1 MMTKV
6 LVSAVGALCL
16 VFALPVS
23 HADTS
28 IGLRLGTLGGG
39 VELAHAF
46 SETTGFRVSANGLKT
61 EDSDTYDDVRY
72 DTEFR
77 LRSAQ
82 LLFDW
87 YPMANN
93 FRVSAG
99 AMYNG
104 NEFKLNGKPS
114 GGTYTIDGTTYN
126 ASDIGSLDGK
136 VDFRRI
142 APYAGVGYGRPI
154 GKGLSFLADAGL
166 LFQGKP
172 RASLSVTCG
181 ASTPSGTCTSIQN
194 SVRNQENELDDDVRK
209 FRLYPVLSVGLAYKF

>member
-1 MMTKV
+1 MMKF
-6 LVSAVGALCL
+6 LVTAVGTICL
-16 VFALPVS
+16 VISLPVS
-23 HADTS
+23 RADTS
-28 IGLRLGTLGGG
+28 IGLKLGTLGGG

-46 SETTGFRVSANGLKT
+46 SETTGFRISANGATT
-61 EDSDTYDDVRY
+61 EDSDTYDDVSY
-72 DTEFR
+72 DTEFE

-104 NEFKLNGKPS
+104 NEFKLKGKPS

-126 ASDIGSLDGK
+126 AADIGSLDGK
-136 VDFRRI
+136 VDFRKI

-154 GKGLSFLADAGL
+154 GKRLSFLADAGV

-172 RASLSVTCG
+172 RSSITVTCG
-181 ASTPSGTCTSIQN
+181 ASTPSGTCTNIQN

-209 FRLYPVLSVGLAYKF
+209 FRLYPVLSVGLAYVF